1 VISQE
6 DDRLRISGPVTL
18 ENAMELRKE
27 SEQYFRSSSVLVDFS
42 NAEEIDSAAISLMLE
57 WLRNARAAG
66 RDVRF
71 TNLGESITSLVD
83 LYGVTD
89 LIPVDAAQAK
99 SALSDDSKRR

>member
-1 VISQE
+1 MISQE

-57 WLRNARAAG
+57 WLRSARAAG
-66 RDVRF
+66 WDVRF